1 MAESGQRGYR
11 FFETTTH
18 TRERPL
24 PGGPRSSSERLRSA
38 QLASSAPQNSGCLLM
53 RQEGPGQLGLA
64 ALCQRLPC

>member
-1 MAESGQRGYR
+1 MAESGQRGYS

-38 QLASSAPQNSGCLLM
+38 QNSGCLLM
-53 RQEGPGQLGLA
+53 REEGPGQMGLA
-64 ALCQRLPC
+64 ALCQRPPC